1 MSILF
6 RRLLSQLEE
15 CSQLFI
21 RARNETLSV
30 VAMCVCNPDRSP
42 VGIRCGNTAA
52 TPAGFAELVRY
63 DFPILQLFKTT
74 CGAGLLASSCALTF
88 WICSAC
94 SFIGCDETCYR
105 RFQLLSLFVFFEKL
119 IEQHRVHIRHEHLG
133 VHLRL
138 STSSYHS
145 WLTTTNHGLGRGC
158 GVGRGLGVGVDLGVV
173 VGVAVDV
180 AVGVTVAVAVGV
192 TVGVGVEVAVGVGV
206 GVPPPPQSQLPAL
219 TITFPQS
226 PLWVASDPT

>member
-1 MSILF
+1 MGRRFARFKLCAHFLNLRCLLF
-6 RRLLSQLEE
+6 YGR
-15 CSQLFI
+15 
-21 RARNETLSV
+21 
-30 VAMCVCNPDRSP
+30 
-42 VGIRCGNTAA
+42 
-52 TPAGFAELVRY
+52 
-63 DFPILQLFKTT
+63 
-74 CGAGLLASSCALTF
+74 
-88 WICSAC
+88 
-94 SFIGCDETCYR
+94 DETCHR
-105 RFQLLSLFVFFEKL
+105 RLQLPSLFVLFEKL
-119 IEQHRVHIRHEHLG
+119 IEQHRVHIRHVHLG

-226 PLWVASDPT
+226 PFWVASNPT